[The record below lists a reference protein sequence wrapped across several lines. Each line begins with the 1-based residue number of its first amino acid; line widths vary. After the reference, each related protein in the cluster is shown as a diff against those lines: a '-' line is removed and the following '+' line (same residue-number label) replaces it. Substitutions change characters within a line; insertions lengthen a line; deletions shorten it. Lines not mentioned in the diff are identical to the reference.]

1 MGAATIQQMAD
12 RIAALLEERLR
23 IRGKGL
29 AAKMKRAGRMLPRG
43 VRQAGRRL
51 AEAAAMAQNP
61 KLLPQVDEGKVA
73 ADYDLCLRHLS
84 GLSLWD
90 RRKAAVTSTAT
101 SIIFI
106 LLAVAL
112 LTAGVLRWRGLI

>member
-23 IRGKGL
+23 VRGTGL
-29 AAKMKRAGRMLPRG
+29 GAKVQRAGRILPRNI
-43 VRQAGRRL
+43 RLAGRRL
-51 AEAAAMAQNP
+51 AQAAAMAQNP

-90 RRKAAVTSTAT
+90 RRKAAATAT
-101 SIIFI
+101 ASSIIFI

-112 LTAGVLRWRGLI
+112 LTAGFLRWRGLI

>member
-23 IRGKGL
+23 VPGKGL
-29 AAKMKRAGRMLPRG
+29 SAKMRRAGRMLPRG
-43 VRQAGRRL
+43 VRHAGRRL

-61 KLLPQVDEGKVA
+61 KLLPQVDETRVA

-84 GLSLWD
+84 GLGLWD
-90 RRKAAVTSTAT
+90 RRRAAVISAAT
-101 SIIFI
+101 QIAII

>member
-1 MGAATIQQMAD
+1 MGAVTIQQMAD

-23 IRGKGL
+23 IRGAGL
-29 AAKMKRAGRMLPRG
+29 GAKMRRAGRTLPRN

-51 AEAAAMAQNP
+51 AAAAAMAQNP

-73 ADYDLCLRHLS
+73 ADYDLCLRYLS

-90 RRKAAVTSTAT
+90 RRKAVFVGTAT

-112 LTAGVLRWRGLI
+112 LTAGVLRWRGLL

>member
-23 IRGKGL
+23 IPGKGL
-29 AAKMKRAGRMLPRG
+29 EAKLRSAGRILPRG
-43 VRQAGRRL
+43 IRQAGRRL

-84 GLSLWD
+84 GLSLWE
-90 RRKAAVTSTAT
+90 RRRTAVTATAT

-112 LTAGVLRWRGLI
+112 LTTGVLHWRGLI